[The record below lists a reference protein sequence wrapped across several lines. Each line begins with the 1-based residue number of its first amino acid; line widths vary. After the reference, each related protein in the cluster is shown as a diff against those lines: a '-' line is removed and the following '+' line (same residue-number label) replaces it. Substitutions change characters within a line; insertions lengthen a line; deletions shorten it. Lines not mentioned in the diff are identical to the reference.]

1 MSSAVLPEPGAT
13 DRSRG
18 ESLLARLS
26 VGVAFILCLLPPRLL
41 RSTMRI
47 VVSGGKRPTPERAER
62 YRALVVSVST
72 LCAGEG
78 CLPRS
83 VATATLARLQGYG
96 LTWCTGIREQPFLA
110 HAWVEVDRTAVGEV
124 TSLEGLRVM
133 LRAAPRYEAAVG
145 EIRS

>member
-13 DRSRG
+13 SRSRQ
-18 ESLLARLS
+18 EALLARLS
-26 VGVAFILCLLPPRLL
+26 VGVAFVLCLMPPRLL
-41 RSTMRI
+41 RSSMSLL
-47 VVSGGKRPTPERAER
+47 VSSGKRPTLDSAER

-83 VATATLARLQGYG
+83 VATATLARLHGHG

-110 HAWVEVDRTAVGEV
+110 HAWVEVHRAPVGEV
-124 TSLEGLRVM
+124 TSLDDLRVM
-133 LRAAPRYEAAVG
+133 LKATPRHDVAAG
-145 EIRS
+145 EFR